1 MPSVSGD
8 KTRVLIVDDEELIRE
23 YLADL
28 LEFEGYYVEAVGSG
42 EAALGRLQKEPFDI
56 ILSDLKMPGMGG
68 VELLRRTYEL
78 RQDHKVVIMTGFGT
92 VETATDAMK
101 DGAFDYILKP
111 FKAEELVRIL
121 ERAIEQ
127 IRLERD
133 NVALREMVGFY
144 ELSEALS
151 SAMPLAE
158 QLKHIAEL
166 VRENFHAD
174 GVGLFTRDESSPLEM
189 IERAASGRNK
199 LHLNFEKVM
208 HSFEHDGL
216 VLAHAD
222 KVGQWVADS
231 NRAERR
237 VESLIAVPLRQQGK
251 TFGFLS
257 AYSLKDSQRFT
268 EGHRKGLTVFGSRA
282 ASAIETHRMY
292 GTLKDSF
299 TQTMEGF
306 ARALEAK
313 DSYTSGHSDRVSI
326 YSRLIAQT
334 MGLPAPMVDM
344 VEHGGKLHDIGKI
357 GISTSELNKPQK
369 LSDAE
374 YRMFKTHPV
383 QGKRIIEP
391 INFLR
396 YIVPCIYHHHE
407 SYNGKGYP
415 AGLGGN
421 DIPVEARILTVADA
435 YDAMT
440 SDRAYRKALPHEV
453 AVVELKR
460 CVRKQF
466 DPDCVEAFLAGIDDF
481 RVQRKEE
488 GLPIPF

>member
-1 MPSVSGD
+1 MAANALE

-42 EAALGRLQKEPFDI
+42 EAALQRLGKEPFDI
-56 ILSDLKMPGMGG
+56 VLSDLKMPGMGG
-68 VELLRRTYEL
+68 VELLRKSKEL
-78 RQDHKVVIMTGFGT
+78 RQELKVIIMTGFGT
-92 VETATDAMK
+92 VESATDAMK

-111 FKAEELVRIL
+111 FKAEELIRIL

-127 IRLERD
+127 TRLERD

-151 SAMPLAE
+151 SAIPLDE

-174 GVGLFTRDESSPLEM
+174 GVGLFTQDDAAEKAFVQ
-189 IERAASGRNK
+189 RAVSGRNK

-208 HSFEHDGL
+208 HGFEHEGI
-216 VLAHAD
+216 VIAHAD

-257 AYSLKDSQRFT
+257 AYSFKDGQRFS
-268 EGHRKGLTVFGSRA
+268 EGQRKGLTVFGSRA

-292 GTLKDSF
+292 DTLKASF

-313 DSYTSGHSDRVSI
+313 DAYTSGHSDRVAI
-326 YSRLIAQT
+326 YSRLIAET
-334 MGLPAPMVDM
+334 MGLPSPMVDT

-357 GISTSELNKPQK
+357 GIATAELNKPQ
-369 LSDAE
+369 
-374 YRMFKTHPV
+374 
-383 QGKRIIEP
+383 
-391 INFLR
+391 
-396 YIVPCIYHHHE
+396 
-407 SYNGKGYP
+407 
-415 AGLGGN
+415 
-421 DIPVEARILTVADA
+421 
-435 YDAMT
+435 
-440 SDRAYRKALPHEV
+440 
-453 AVVELKR
+453 
-460 CVRKQF
+460 
-466 DPDCVEAFLAGIDDF
+466 
-481 RVQRKEE
+481 
-488 GLPIPF
+488 